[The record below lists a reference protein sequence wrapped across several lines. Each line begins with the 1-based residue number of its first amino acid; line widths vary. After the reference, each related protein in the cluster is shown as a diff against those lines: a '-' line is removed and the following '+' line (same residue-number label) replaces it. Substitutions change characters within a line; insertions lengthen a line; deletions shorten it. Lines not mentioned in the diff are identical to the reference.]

1 MMWLYITI
9 YISVIHGTFDLYRYK
24 DIIRN
29 KYMDKIILLT
39 DKEKLKFNFSNIS
52 IIPHFTNIT
61 RKTTNH
67 SQKNILS
74 VGRFVKNDI
83 KGFLRLVDIW
93 DIVQKNKKY
102 NDWTLTIIGE
112 GENKINI
119 ERKIKSKN
127 LKNII
132 LKSFTKNIEKEYLSA
147 SIYTMC
153 SYREGFGMV
162 LIESA
167 SYGLPSLAFDINN
180 GPSDIIKN
188 EKSGFLISDGD
199 LDEFANKLCILMDD
213 VNLRK
218 IMGLNAKEK
227 VKKEFGKEVIMEKWK
242 QVFNE

>member
-1 MMWLYITI
+1 
-9 YISVIHGTFDLYRYK
+9 
-24 DIIRN
+24 
-29 KYMDKIILLT
+29 
-39 DKEKLKFNFSNIS
+39 
-52 IIPHFTNIT
+52 
-61 RKTTNH
+61 
-67 SQKNILS
+67 
-74 VGRFVKNDI
+74 
-83 KGFLRLVDIW
+83 
-93 DIVQKNKKY
+93 
-102 NDWTLTIIGE
+102 
-112 GENKINI
+112 
-119 ERKIKSKN
+119 
-127 LKNII
+127 
-132 LKSFTKNIEKEYLSA
+132 EYLSA

-242 QVFNE
+242 Q